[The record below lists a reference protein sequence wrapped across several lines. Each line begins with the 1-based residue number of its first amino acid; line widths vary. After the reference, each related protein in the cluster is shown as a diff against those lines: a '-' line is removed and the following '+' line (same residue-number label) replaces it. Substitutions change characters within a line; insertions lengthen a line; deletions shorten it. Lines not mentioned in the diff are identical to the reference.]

1 MSFHFEDGDTI
12 DSGYDDSRSRECTP
26 YVSRPPELEL
36 HLQFDP
42 GPKDATQV
50 FVFGTDEEDCDV
62 KLLENPDKNNRYGIS
77 RQHFLIDFNWNSGF
91 LRLNNMSSTN
101 GTGMTAPSV
110 NNGFQSLKYNNMHML
125 HPAEQTRVQVGTLVF
140 EICFPARGKHQ
151 RQHDRNWDIYRRS
164 HQGRRNAYLLH
175 GDIGTGQFGFVR
187 TASDPRTGE
196 LFAAKQF
203 VTRKPGWDAKAYLEV
218 AISQDITHEH
228 IVSFVDLID
237 DGGGP
242 ALVMKYL
249 TLGNLSGLEKI
260 SLSIQNERKTILDKM
275 KKHTKVDAKRVDV
288 QLAICGSW
296 GDDVETDRPQDQDYL
311 AETGVYPLF
320 IAVRAL
326 PKPVMIRRLDL
337 RVNSSQIL
345 GVTGR
350 NESDMV
356 QTRTE
361 YRGAYNSVQHGGSKY
376 MGTYIDFEVAID
388 LCRKYSLVGLESQIR
403 QVRLEEQLLQ
413 ETIPERVNSEMQ
425 PGDTAG

>member
-1 MSFHFEDGDTI
+1 MEPLPYILSFPPDVKVISLSFLIPSLKSCPTIAKLDYSNTILIVKPVGPDATASLRSEHNANSLMSFHFEDGDTI

-164 HQGRRNAYLLH
+164 HQG
-175 GDIGTGQFGFVR
+175 DV
-187 TASDPRTGE
+187 P
-196 LFAAKQF
+196 
-203 VTRKPGWDAKAYLEV
+203 
-218 AISQDITHEH
+218 
-228 IVSFVDLID
+228 
-237 DGGGP
+237 
-242 ALVMKYL
+242 
-249 TLGNLSGLEKI
+249 
-260 SLSIQNERKTILDKM
+260 
-275 KKHTKVDAKRVDV
+275 KVDTLTI
-288 QLAICGSW
+288 Q
-296 GDDVETDRPQDQDYL
+296 PQ
-311 AETGVYPLF
+311 
-320 IAVRAL
+320 
-326 PKPVMIRRLDL
+326 
-337 RVNSSQIL
+337 
-345 GVTGR
+345 
-350 NESDMV
+350 
-356 QTRTE
+356 TE
-361 YRGAYNSVQHGGSKY
+361 I
-376 MGTYIDFEVAID
+376 T
-388 LCRKYSLVGLESQIR
+388 
-403 QVRLEEQLLQ
+403 
-413 ETIPERVNSEMQ
+413 
-425 PGDTAG
+425 